1 MRDRHVRIDVF
12 SERWRDDRRRR
23 VDRIGILVLLI
34 PMMLVIGVSSFS
46 YVAQSWSV
54 LEGSAEISGL
64 PGLFMMK
71 SLIPVFALLML
82 VGGSV
87 ALGSAMTAHLDLV
100 LLLVLLLA
108 LMAGYPV
115 GLTLGGYF
123 RAVRRYGLDVGYV
136 RLRLVFCFAVT
147 AVRHHE
153 QFGSVVG
160 SHVCFHGADSGTLAF
175 GGKHAGYGRPIV
187 FPVFAAD

>member
-1 MRDRHVRIDVF
+1 MNDASNSAEDNNFSGSRLENLLSGISMFCGWLLVVITVLQFGIVLARYLFAVNYLWLQELALYGHAALFMLASAWTLMRDRHVRIDVF

-82 VGGSV
+82 VAG
-87 ALGSAMTAHLDLV
+87 
-100 LLLVLLLA
+100 LL
-108 LMAGYPV
+108 
-115 GLTLGGYF
+115 
-123 RAVRRYGLDVGYV
+123 RWVRR
-136 RLRLVFCFAVT
+136 
-147 AVRHHE
+147 
-153 QFGSVVG
+153 
-160 SHVCFHGADSGTLAF
+160 
-175 GGKHAGYGRPIV
+175 
-187 FPVFAAD
+187 